1 MKEEKKMNNQKCL
14 KELSEKQLYELLD
27 NEQLDST
34 FHQEVGGRLHLYFFC
49 QVCQREHLW
58 ITADTGVVPNQPALG
73 WQY

>member
-1 MKEEKKMNNQKCL
+1 MKRCL
-14 KELSEKQLYELLD
+14 KQLSERELYELLD

-34 FHQEVGGRLHLYFFC
+34 AHLLIGGRMHLWFMC
-49 QVCQREHLW
+49 PVCRREHLW